1 MGTGIER
8 EAGRERDRD
17 SPRER
22 ERDVRSIFVMLLVK
36 QTFSMYTED
45 GRLQNKT

>member
-1 MGTGIER
+1 MEGERQRLAER
-8 EAGRERDRD
+8 ERENE
-17 SPRER
+17 RER
-22 ERDVRSIFVMLLVK
+22 ERERYVRSIFVMLLVK